1 MHGTL
6 IYQLMMQFGTIDRF
20 GGKTI
25 SFYNKAYLVSEFGE
39 TVAWGNAK
47 QD

>member
-25 SFYNKAYLVSEFGE
+25 SSYNNKAYLVSKFGE
-39 TVAWGNAK
+39 TVA
-47 QD
+47 